1 MTPESFATHSMPV
14 PDQFKAWRGW
24 LHSVFDVMPRQPLDA
39 GIPGGVQA
47 LEGWHAC
54 DQSGLRRRDTALPDE
69 DPNTAQSSGSLD
81 HYPEPSCHYGRQ
93 DWRRVTGT
101 PAGLPFVLSLGDKW
115 ASERSQDDRLLFYLP
130 RDSFREIAPALDATR
145 GAVLN
150 TPRGKLL
157 GDYITWL
164 ERILPDLM
172 PDDLPQLTGAVR
184 AMVTACIMPSS
195 DHVAIAASQIDLGRL
210 ERVRRA
216 VRSHLHSPSL
226 GSNMLCRQL
235 ATSRSQLYRLLED
248 EGSVMRYIQRQRLLE
263 GHAALCDASNIKP
276 IAVIAEELC
285 FADGSRFSHAFRHEF
300 GTSPTTCGPLPW
312 REWLRRRCRRLASAW
327 SSVSWA
333 IAFALFRLVP
343 AAARRCRVTCGKR
356 LRQLISNGLLASTP
370 STNPTW
376 RRFKPL
382 RHGRG
387 NRTRPP
393 SPTWF

>member
-39 GIPGGVQA
+39 GFPAECRLWKVGTLAISRVSAAAIQ
-47 LEGWHAC
+47 LS
-54 DQSGLRRRDTALPDE
+54 QTKTLIRRNPV
-69 DPNTAQSSGSLD
+69 D
-81 HYPEPSCHYGRQ
+81 HWIITLSH
-93 DWRRVTGT
+93 RVTMAVRTGDASLEA

-248 EGSVMRYIQRQRLLE
+248 EGGVMRYIQRQRLLE

-300 GTSPTTCGPLPW
+300 GMSPSDV
-312 REWLRRRCRRLASAW
+312 RAASLAGVA
-327 SSVSWA
+327 
-333 IAFALFRLVP
+333 P
-343 AAARRCRVTCGKR
+343 AAVPKAGVGLEFRKLGDC
-356 LRQLISNGLLASTP
+356 LRSL
-370 STNPTW
+370 
-376 RRFKPL
+376 
-382 RHGRG
+382 
-387 NRTRPP
+387 
-393 SPTWF
+393 